1 MHAIGVFAIPIGFF
15 NQLTICFLRI
25 FFTMRLISKFLLLV
39 LHTISSFPAATNS
52 FLSPRKIQSAP
63 IILSFFFLIFFCQPI
78 ECRAVTLTWS
88 ANDPIENVTGYKIY
102 YGSASGQYDGHYKD
116 VGNVTSCEIEEVIAT
131 LEEGK
136 TYYLAATAYSATA
149 ESGYSSEVVYTHA
162 TVLKVVADT
171 VISDTDGDGISDE
184 DELYLYGTD
193 PINTDSD
200 NDGISDDKE
209 LAYWG
214 TLWNEDFDGDGIANL
229 TDWDSDGDGVSDGD
243 EVSQG
248 TDPATPQLIVTLLS
262 PVDGATLPAG
272 DITFSCQ
279 ATSQGSDIDH
289 IGFYSN
295 ISGSWQQDD
304 IHYTGEISR
313 NEAGLVSLFHFN
325 NSTEDAVTSLPNP
338 STNIAFSKNSQ
349 FGMSAYLS
357 GYNNSITASNATS
370 RFNITDELTI
380 EAWVY
385 PTDIA
390 PWDYIVS
397 KAWDVNASPY
407 INYALG
413 FYNDTKTISFA
424 VTIAGQQHMVTT
436 GQISPLQWYHVVGT
450 YSSSSGEM
458 KIYLNGQIVESAA
471 ASGSLDTT
479 ATDLI
484 IGGYQYSEEE
494 SWNGYIDELAIY
506 NRALGAEEI
515 ASHYAVNSREVT
527 AEFPVHI
534 SEESTFQ
541 WNCEAEDITGNSAT
555 AATNKSLTT
564 EITSDDIADTRQT
577 VYEDGEDGT
586 ISGWDIYAS
595 DPAGASIKNVFD
607 SDKQSRVI
615 EVSSDDIQNVF
626 RLRNKDLSNWQ
637 NTSQFIA
644 KWSMKFTAS
653 YFIFLNV
660 ETTAGQRFIY
670 YNPADYDLLGTRELV
685 HHGLGSNTTNGEW
698 ITITRNL
705 QQDLQEAQPGVVI
718 LEVNAMWIMGN
729 GQIDDISLLT
739 P

>member
-1 MHAIGVFAIPIGFF
+1 MKLILKFPLSLLPPI
-15 NQLTICFLRI
+15 
-25 FFTMRLISKFLLLV
+25 SA
-39 LHTISSFPAATNS
+39 FPAATTS
-52 FLSPRKIQSAP
+52 FLSPRKIRSVP
-63 IILSFFFLIFFCQPI
+63 ILLSFFFLIFFCQPI
-78 ECRAVTLTWS
+78 DCRAVTLTWT
-88 ANDPIENVTGYKIY
+88 ANDPIENVTGYKIH
-102 YGSASGQYDGHYKD
+102 YGSTSGQYSDSKD
-116 VGNVTSCEIEEVIAT
+116 VGNVTSCEIEDVIAT
-131 LEEGK
+131 LEDGK
-136 TYYLAATAYSATA
+136 TYYLAATAYSAT
-149 ESGYSSEVVYTHA
+149 SKSDYSSEVVYTHT
-162 TVLKVVADT
+162 TVLKVVPDT
-171 VISDTDGDGISDE
+171 VIADTDGDGISDE
-184 DELYLYGTD
+184 EELYLYGTD
-193 PINTDSD
+193 PVNPDSD

-214 TLWNEDFDGDGIANL
+214 TLWNQDFDGDGIANL

-262 PVDGATLPAG
+262 PVDWATLPPG

-279 ATSQGSDIDH
+279 ASSQSSDIDH

-304 IHYTGEISR
+304 IHYTGEISP

-325 NSTEDAVTSLPNP
+325 TSTEDAVTSLTNA

-357 GYNNSITASNATS
+357 GYDNSITASNATS

-385 PTDIA
+385 PTDIT
-390 PWDYIVS
+390 PSDYIVS
-397 KAWDVNASPY
+397 KAWDVNTSPY

-413 FYNDTKTISFA
+413 FYNDTKTIRFA
-424 VTIAGQQHMVTT
+424 VSIANQQYLVTT
-436 GQISPLQWYHVVGT
+436 SQIAPLQWYHVVGT
-450 YSSSSGEM
+450 YSSTSGEM
-458 KIYLNGQIVESAA
+458 KIYLNGQLADSTSV
-471 ASGSLDTT
+471 SGQLNTT
-479 ATDLI
+479 TTDLI
-484 IGGYQYSEEE
+484 IGGYQYSKEK
-494 SWNGYIDELAIY
+494 SLNGFIDELAIY
-506 NRALGAEEI
+506 SRALGAEEI
-515 ASHYAVNSREVT
+515 AGHYAFNTREVV
-527 AEFPVHI
+527 ADFPVHI

-541 WNCEAEDITGNSAT
+541 WNCEAEDIAGNSAT
-555 AATNKSLTT
+555 AATHKSLTT
-564 EITSDDIADTRQT
+564 EITGDDIADTQQT

-586 ISGWDIYAS
+586 ISGWDIYYES
-595 DPAGASIKNVFD
+595 DQAGASIKNVFD
-607 SDKQSRVI
+607 SDKQSSVI
-615 EVSSDDIQNVF
+615 ELSGDDILNVF
-626 RLRNKDLSNWQ
+626 RLRNNDLSNWQ

-644 KWSMKFTAS
+644 KWSMKFTES
-653 YFIFLNV
+653 YFVFLNV

-670 YNPADYDLLGTRELV
+670 YNPADYDLLGTREFV

-729 GQIDDISLLT
+729 GRIDDISLLT

>member
-1 MHAIGVFAIPIGFF
+1 
-15 NQLTICFLRI
+15 
-25 FFTMRLISKFLLLV
+25 MRLILKFFLLFS
-39 LHTISSFPAATNS
+39 HTFSFPAIPNS
-52 FLSPRKIQSAP
+52 FLSPHKIQSAP
-63 IILSFFFLIFFCQPI
+63 IILSFFFLSFFGQAL
-78 ECRAVTLTWS
+78 ECHAVMLTWT

-162 TVLKVVADT
+162 TVLKVVPDT
-171 VISDTDGDGISDE
+171 VITDTDGDGISDA
-184 DELYLYGTD
+184 DELYLYQTD
-193 PINTDSD
+193 PVNTDSD

-262 PVDGATLPAG
+262 PEDGATLPAG
-272 DITFSCQ
+272 DVTFSCQ
-279 ATSQGSDIDH
+279 ATSQSSDIDH

-304 IHYTGEISR
+304 IHYPGEISR

-325 NSTEDAVTSLPNP
+325 NSTEDAVTSLTNA

-357 GYNNSITASNATS
+357 GYDNRITASNSTS

-380 EAWVY
+380 EAWIY
-385 PTDIA
+385 PTDIT
-390 PWDYIVS
+390 PSDYIVS
-397 KAWDVNASPY
+397 KAWDVNTSPY

-413 FYNDTKTISFA
+413 FYNDTKTIRFVVS
-424 VTIAGQQHMVTT
+424 IADQQYMVTT
-436 GQISPLQWYHVVGT
+436 SQITPLQWHHVVGT
-450 YSSSSGEM
+450 FSSTSGEM
-458 KIYLNGQIVESAA
+458 KIYLNGQLADSTSV
-471 ASGSLDTT
+471 SGKLNTT
-479 ATDLI
+479 TTDLI
-484 IGGYQYSEEE
+484 IGGYQYSQDK
-494 SWNGYIDELAIY
+494 SLNGFIDELAIY

-515 ASHYAVNSREVT
+515 AGHYVFNTREVT
-527 AEFPVHI
+527 ADFPVHI

-541 WNCEAEDITGNSAT
+541 WNCEAKDTAGNSAT

-564 EITSDDIADTRQT
+564 EISSAGITDTQQT

-586 ISGWDIYAS
+586 ISGWDIYDS
-595 DPAGASIKNVFD
+595 DPAGASINNVFD
-607 SDKQSRVI
+607 SAKQSRVI
-615 EVSSDDIQNVF
+615 EFNSDDFQNVF
-626 RLRNKDLSNWQ
+626 RLRNNDLSNWQ

-644 KWSMKFTAS
+644 KWSMKFTGS
-653 YFIFLNV
+653 YFVFLNV

-705 QQDLQEAQPGVVI
+705 QEDLQEAQPGVVI
-718 LEVNAMWIMGN
+718 LEVNAIWILGN
-729 GQIDDISLLT
+729 GRIDDISLLT